1 MTTTKTRK
9 LFLHGLDSSG
19 MGTKGR
25 FFSKYHVDV
34 ERPDF
39 DGTLGQ
45 RLDTLRQHVSGQDQ
59 LILVGSSFG
68 GLMAACL
75 ASEMPERIKRL
86 VLLAPAL
93 NFHEYRPPEEKIPP
107 ETLLVI
113 GKNDVVTPPGLVIP
127 AAEASFSNLQISL
140 VDDDH
145 LLHNSFVHLDWARLL
160 V

>member
-1 MTTTKTRK
+1 MTTK

-25 FFSKYHVDV
+25 FFSRHYPDV

-45 RLDTLRQHVSGQDQ
+45 RLDTLRELVSGRDE

-75 ASEMPERIKRL
+75 ASEMQERIRRL

-93 NFHEYRPPEEKIPP
+93 NFHEYRPPEEKISP

-113 GKNDVVTPPGLVIP
+113 GKKDVVTPPELVLP
-127 AAEASFSNLQISL
+127 AAEASFSRLQISL

-145 LLHNSFVHLDWARLL
+145 LLHNIFTQLDWDRLL
-160 V
+160 S

>member
-1 MTTTKTRK
+1 MTTK

-25 FFSKYHVDV
+25 FFFEHYPEV

-45 RLDTLRQHVSGQDQ
+45 RLDALRKIVSDRDD
-59 LILVGSSFG
+59 LILIGSSFG

-75 ASEMPERIKRL
+75 ASEMPERIRRL

-93 NFHEYRPPEEKIPP
+93 NFPEYRPPEEKISP

-113 GKNDVVTPPGLVIP
+113 GKNDLTTPPDLVIP
-127 AAEASFSNLQISL
+127 AAEASFSSLQISL

-145 LLHNSFVHLDWARLL
+145 LLHNSFAQLDWDRLL
-160 V
+160 S